1 MHSFLL
7 NKKQKVE
14 MLNYK
19 DYLLT
24 KSLASLSRRR
34 GTEGEA
40 LLGYNY
46 PGNVRELQYTIERAV
61 IMADENVLQARDL
74 IFSHIEMASVWEQ
87 KPSIIKVRDRE
98 KYKTQNVI

>member
-19 DYLLT
+19 DHLLT

-61 IMADENVLQARDL
+61 IMADENVLQARPDL
-74 IFSHIEMASVWEQ
+74 FTH
-87 KPSIIKVRDRE
+87 RDAVGVG
-98 KYKTQNVI
+98 T

>member
-19 DYLLT
+19 DHLLT

-61 IMADENVLQARDL
+61 IMADENVLQAKDL
-74 IFSHIEMASVWEQ
+74 IFSHSEMPSVSAHAPAEVTLSAS
-87 KPSIIKVRDRE
+87 KKNTTHKV
-98 KYKTQNVI
+98 I